1 MSSQRVQKY
10 VREFIYYISRSQES
24 LNQDLRKILNDTQ
37 ELKEN

>member
-24 LNQDLRKILNDTQ
+24 FNQDVRKIPSDTL